1 MGRRWA
7 ILLTSIRK
15 VCKFV
20 HFTGGEKVSNF
31 AHFSQENVQIFS
43 LYWWGEGEQICS
55 LLKGKCANLFTLVV
69 GRRWAILL
77 TSVRK
82 VCKFVH
88 FTGGEK
94 VSNFAHFSQE
104 SVQICSL
111 YWWGEFLSGMC
122 ANLFTLLVGRNWAI
136 LLTSVR
142 KVCKFVHF
150 TGGEKVSNFAH
161 FYQESVQICS
171 LYWWGE
177 GEQFCSLQS
186 GKCANLF
193 TLLVGRR
200 WAILLT
206 SVRKVCKLVHFTDG
220 ENFYKESVQIC
231 WLYWWGEVE
240 QFCSLQ
246 SGKCAN
252 LFTLLVGRR
261 WAILLTSIRKV
272 CKFVH
277 FTGGEE
283 VSNFAHFS
291 QESVQIC
298 SLYLWGEGQE
308 SVQTCSLYWW
318 GEGEQFCS
326 LHTGKCA
333 NLFTLLVGRRWA
345 ILLTSIRKV
354 CKFVHFTGGEVRNF
368 AHFSQESVQICSLYW
383 WGEGEQFCS
392 LQSAKCANLF
402 TLLVGRRWAILLTS
416 VRKVCKFVHFTGGE
430 KVSNF
435 AHFFQESV
443 QICSL
448 YWWERGEQ
456 YSAHF
461 SHGEGEQICTPIGEV
476 EKFAHIESYSA
487 VSCQH
492 IHKFVK
498 NESEN
503 LHTFRLYF
511 VLPIVFLYT

>member
-1 MGRRWA
+1 MCKFVHFGGGEKVSNFAHFNQESVQICSLYWWGEGEQFCSLQSGKCANLFTLLVGRRWAILLTTIRKVCNFVHFTGGEKVSNFAHFNQESVQICSLWWWGEGEQFCSLQSGKCANLFTLLVGRRWA

-15 VCKFV
+15 VCKLV
-20 HFTGGEKVSNF
+20 HFTDGEN
-31 AHFSQENVQIFS
+31 
-43 LYWWGEGEQICS
+43 
-55 LLKGKCANLFTLVV
+55 
-69 GRRWAILL
+69 
-77 TSVRK
+77 
-82 VCKFVH
+82 
-88 FTGGEK
+88 
-94 VSNFAHFSQE
+94 
-104 SVQICSL
+104 
-111 YWWGEFLSGMC
+111 
-122 ANLFTLLVGRNWAI
+122 
-136 LLTSVR
+136 
-142 KVCKFVHF
+142 
-150 TGGEKVSNFAH
+150 

-261 WAILLTSIRKV
+261 WAILLTSVRKV
-272 CKFVH
+272 CKLVH
-277 FTGGEE
+277 FTGGEK
-283 VSNFAHFS
+283 VSNFAHFN
-291 QESVQIC
+291 QESVQI
-298 SLYLWGEGQE
+298 
-308 SVQTCSLYWW
+308 CSLYWW

-326 LHTGKCA
+326 LQSGKCA
-333 NLFTLLVGRRWA
+333 NLFTLVVGRRWA

-354 CKFVHFTGGEVRNF
+354 CKFVHFTGGEEVSNF
-368 AHFSQESVQICSLYW
+368 AHFNQESVQTCSLYW
-383 WGEGEQFCS
+383 WGEFLSG
-392 LQSAKCANLF
+392 KCANLF

-435 AHFFQESV
+435 AHFSQESV

-448 YWWERGEQ
+448 YWW
-456 YSAHF
+456 
-461 SHGEGEQICTPIGEV
+461 GEGEQFCSLQSGKCANLFTLLVGRRWAILLTSIRKVC
-476 EKFAHIESYSA
+476 
-487 VSCQH
+487 
-492 IHKFVK
+492 KFVHFTGGK
-498 NESEN
+498 EVSNILLTSVMGKVSK
-503 LHTFRLYF
+503 F
-511 VLPIVFLYT
+511 VHPLRR

>member
-31 AHFSQENVQIFS
+31 AHFSQENVQICS

-82 VCKFVH
+82 VCKLVH
-88 FTGGEK
+88 FTDGE
-94 VSNFAHFSQE
+94 NFYQE
-104 SVQICSL
+104 CVQICSL
-111 YWWGEFLSGMC
+111 YWWGEVEQFCSLLSGKC
-122 ANLFTLLVGRNWAI
+122 ANLFTLLVWRRWAI

-150 TGGEKVSNFAH
+150 TGGDKVSNFAH
-161 FYQESVQICS
+161 FNQESVQICS

-200 WAILLT
+200 
-206 SVRKVCKLVHFTDG
+206 
-220 ENFYKESVQIC
+220 
-231 WLYWWGEVE
+231 
-240 QFCSLQ
+240 

-261 WAILLTSIRKV
+261 WAILLTSNRKV

-277 FTGGEE
+277 FTGGE
-283 VSNFAHFS
+283 
-291 QESVQIC
+291 
-298 SLYLWGEGQE
+298 
-308 SVQTCSLYWW
+308 
-318 GEGEQFCS
+318 
-326 LHTGKCA
+326 
-333 NLFTLLVGRRWA
+333 R
-345 ILLTSIRKV
+345 
-354 CKFVHFTGGEVRNF
+354 VRNF

-392 LQSAKCANLF
+392 LQSGKCANLF
-402 TLLVGRRWAILLTS
+402 TLLVGRGWEILLTS
-416 VRKVCKFVHFTGGE
+416 VRKVCKFVHFTGGKE
-430 KVSNF
+430 VSNILLTSVMGKVS
-435 AHFFQESV
+435 
-443 QICSL
+443 
-448 YWWERGEQ
+448 
-456 YSAHF
+456 
-461 SHGEGEQICTPIGEV
+461 
-476 EKFAHIESYSA
+476 
-487 VSCQH
+487 
-492 IHKFVK
+492 KFVHP
-498 NESEN
+498 
-503 LHTFRLYF
+503 LRR
-511 VLPIVFLYT
+511 